1 MPRYAGDN
9 YANAF
14 SQSSRASVRARTAQ
28 WSLGSAQSLGAG
40 RGARAGRGAKW
51 SAALRCAP
59 LTQPRMREREGGREG
74 ASEGGRELRARD
86 GEREE
91 EYSQF

>member
-1 MPRYAGDN
+1 
-9 YANAF
+9 
-14 SQSSRASVRARTAQ
+14 
-28 WSLGSAQSLGAG
+28 
-40 RGARAGRGAKW
+40 
-51 SAALRCAP
+51 
-59 LTQPRMREREGGREG
+59 MREREGGREG